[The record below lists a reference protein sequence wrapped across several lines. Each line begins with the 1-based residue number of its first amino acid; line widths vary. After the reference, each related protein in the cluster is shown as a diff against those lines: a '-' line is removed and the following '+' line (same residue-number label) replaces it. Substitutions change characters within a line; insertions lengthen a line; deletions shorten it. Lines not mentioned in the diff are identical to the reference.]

1 MVQVSFKRIDLKDVG
16 IDVYEYFTTILDDF
30 PVVIYIEI
38 GGPEPNVEPN
48 LVVKAY
54 TATSTVLKI
63 TFEILESFKE
73 IQYSDNDPEK
83 WIEEELKR
91 IFKAI
96 KKYEFKLH
104 DKRLMRALIEYVTDG
119 DSAAYII
126 AFRD

>member
-1 MVQVSFKRIDLKDVG
+1 MVEVSFKRIDLKDVG

-38 GGPEPNVEPN
+38 GGPEPSVEPN

-54 TATSTVLKI
+54 TATSTVLKM

-73 IQYSDNDPEK
+73 IQYSGNDPEK